1 MPVNNVD
8 KRMEGKGTMKV
19 AEKDPLTHIDLELMD
34 NMKRV
39 FDEAKKEGFKGTF
52 KDFLDTLSEEDLKT
66 LFLEKGGLV
75 AKVKEP
81 KAVKKLNIAEY
92 FAPGKT
98 VSSLNDNERSQIKA
112 MLNKMLKGVSAN

>member
-81 KAVKKLNIAEY
+81 NAVKKINIAEY

-98 VSSLNDNERSQIKA
+98 VSSLTDNERAQIKA

>member
-81 KAVKKLNIAEY
+81 KAVKKWTSLL
-92 FAPGKT
+92 
-98 VSSLNDNERSQIKA
+98 VSSRSLLAITVPPPAGHSIDFFACDIKPGFG
-112 MLNKMLKGVSAN
+112 N

>member
-52 KDFLDTLSEEDLKT
+52 KDFLDTLSEEDLNT

-81 KAVKKLNIAEY
+81 IAVKKINIAEY

-98 VSSLNDNERSQIKA
+98 VSSLTDNERAQIKA

>member
-81 KAVKKLNIAEY
+81 KAVKQINIAEY

-98 VSSLNDNERSQIKA
+98 VSSLTDNERAQIKA